1 MSQLVVSTE
10 CPTCSGP
17 LDFSEGANALRCPNC
32 GSHLLVTGRK
42 QVLSYWVKPTVKA
55 DVAGASART
64 GRLEA
69 RVARTQLFFVPFYR
83 LTGHDFQWQDVP
95 PKPQPENGEFPSMVL
110 GGRDRD
116 TDRAEIEIPIGS
128 MLGWGADLLLG
139 RRAGDVVRDLLGGAP
154 KPERSLEQA
163 VLMAAPQPAATAS
176 GEATVQFLDR
186 YVEKSFPA
194 ADLPGLGVFSLGI
207 RTQALHVALFQREA
221 LAALG
226 TVVPVQVD
234 LAAAM
239 TQGLSATGFEHVVYR
254 QVLGRILSIIYFPL
268 WVVEL
273 TQGAERWLTVIDA
286 VAESVVQPRA
296 PLALYDVLSRPA
308 TEESRTVGLRP
319 LVCPNCGG
327 NLPVEPEDVIFFCAT
342 CSRAWQIHG
351 ADLTETPHEIAQVT
365 SKAPP
370 AGRPLDLIYLPF
382 WRLDPA
388 APSPDGPAWV
398 PAFRYRRLKVL
409 QDLAARFSAK
419 PPVYER
425 WTGERPT
432 VQGCFY
438 DVEDAVLLARFTAAG
453 RRRVPDAVKAAAK
466 DEPAFQGARLAWIP
480 FHHEGQS
487 LLDPFAGLAL
497 QGGLL
502 G

>member
-17 LDFSEGANALRCPNC
+17 LDFSEGANALRCPSC

-95 PKPQPENGEFPSMVL
+95 PKPQPENSAFPSMVL
-110 GGRDRD
+110 GGRDHD

-154 KPERSLEQA
+154 TPERSLEQA

-234 LAAAM
+234 LTAAM

-273 TQGAERWLTVIDA
+273 TQGTERWLTVVDA

-327 NLPVEPEDVIFFCAT
+327 NLPVDPEDVIFFCAT

-382 WRLDPA
+382 WRLEPA
-388 APSPDGPAWV
+388 APGPDGPAWV
-398 PAFRYRRLKVL
+398 PAFRYRRLKAL

-419 PPVYER
+419 PPVYEL

-453 RRRVPDAVKAAAK
+453 RRRAPDAVKAAAK
-466 DEPAFQGARLAWIP
+466 DEPEFQGARLAWIP
-480 FHHEGQS
+480 FRHEGQS

>member
-1 MSQLVVSTE
+1 
-10 CPTCSGP
+10 
-17 LDFSEGANALRCPNC
+17 
-32 GSHLLVTGRK
+32 
-42 QVLSYWVKPTVKA
+42 
-55 DVAGASART
+55 
-64 GRLEA
+64 
-69 RVARTQLFFVPFYR
+69 
-83 LTGHDFQWQDVP
+83 
-95 PKPQPENGEFPSMVL
+95 
-110 GGRDRD
+110 
-116 TDRAEIEIPIGS
+116 

-154 KPERSLEQA
+154 TPERSLEQA

-234 LAAAM
+234 LTAAM

-273 TQGAERWLTVIDA
+273 TQGTERWLTVVDA

-327 NLPVEPEDVIFFCAT
+327 NLPVDPEDVIFFCAT

-388 APSPDGPAWV
+388 APGPDGPAWV
-398 PAFRYRRLKVL
+398 PAFRYRRLKAL

-419 PPVYER
+419 PPVYEL

-453 RRRVPDAVKAAAK
+453 RRRAPDAVKAATK
-466 DEPAFQGARLAWIP
+466 DEPEFQGARLAWIP
-480 FHHEGQS
+480 FRHEGQS